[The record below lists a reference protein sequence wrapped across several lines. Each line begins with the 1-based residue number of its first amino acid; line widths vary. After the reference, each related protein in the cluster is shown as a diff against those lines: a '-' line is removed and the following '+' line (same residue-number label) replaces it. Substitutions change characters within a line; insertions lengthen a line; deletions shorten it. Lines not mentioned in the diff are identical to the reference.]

1 MNQEYLEYFI
11 NPESINIKNDHDYD
25 EALRGLSALRTYY
38 LQTNNKL
45 DILKRND
52 SKDFLEMSRLEGE
65 KALISHSIS
74 KVGSK
79 LDSYVSMRD
88 IDGLTNRDMLLRKL
102 KIVNERIDE
111 IKKQK
116 EENERKYNTIGNLSL
131 NTEEKQLNDFIV
143 LLEERLGKRQTQSS
157 SQDVQDLVA
166 EGRKAVLEIWD
177 LIKKGSQK
185 GNEDNSDILIEV
197 SSAKGKFNN
206 FLKKLGSDADSLLK
220 TDKEFLRKIDYYLQ
234 LCDEMESYQ
243 SMLKDAALGR
253 KLPTQEKPDDLKRKI
268 EDVYNEIE
276 NKYKALGGKDDAVLS
291 NTQVKGYA
299 VFDFD
304 GVTYVVSDE
313 VTESMIKQG
322 LDGVNSDKVILLS
335 GIKPGINN
343 YSAKGLKINADSSG
357 KITVM
362 DKDGKN
368 IDSKYYDEIRKTE
381 LGNYAIYEYNGA
393 SYVFGNDLDSDK
405 IRKGIPGLESSDN
418 VMLVNSLKPGMNRLK
433 LDNNHAVLIN
443 LDGDGKIKL
452 TDADN
457 KDLVASYF
465 ENDKNAVIPNLDN
478 ISIKDNNKPTPQ
490 RVNDEH
496 KASKDLLSKLKKNWK
511 KIVLGVATLAVVAT
525 AGLGISYVVR
535 SLNSPAQEVT
545 QSREIESQ
553 EHRISDSVKSQ
564 VEETNNNDNIDYQSV
579 VNDVANSG
587 LNVYSDAY
595 SATSRTNGQTANQ
608 WFQYDSPI
616 GVYNTATHSY
626 QNLTADQLASLDTLE
641 ALAQDPNNAVLFGES
656 MQNASGFMN
665 AQDLVQS
672 IQK

>member
-52 SKDFLEMSRLEGE
+52 SKDYSEMNSLEDE
-65 KALISHSIS
+65 KKLISQSIG
-74 KVGSK
+74 KVSSK

-88 IDGLTNRDMLLRKL
+88 LDGLTNRDMLERRLKL
-102 KIVNERIDE
+102 ANERIEE

-116 EENERKYNTIGNLSL
+116 EENEKKYNTIGNLSL
-131 NTEEKQLNDFIV
+131 NTEEKQLNNFIA
-143 LLEERLGKRQTQSS
+143 LIQERLGKRQTQSS

-166 EGRKAVLEIWD
+166 EGRKTVLEIWN

-185 GNEDNSDILIEV
+185 GNEDNSDILLEV

-206 FLKKLGSDADSLLK
+206 IFKKLGSDAYNFLK
-220 TDKEFLRKIDYYLQ
+220 VENDFLADVNYYIR
-234 LCDEMESYQ
+234 LCDKMELYQ
-243 SMLKDAALGR
+243 NIR
-253 KLPTQEKPDDLKRKI
+253 KNASTKGVLPTKEKLDELKKEI
-268 EDVYNEIE
+268 EDAYKKIE
-276 NKYKALGGKDDAVLS
+276 NKYKALGGKFIETS
-291 NTQVKGYA
+291 SKTQAKGYA
-299 VFDFD
+299 VFEID
-304 GVTYVVSDE
+304 GVTYVVSNE
-313 VTESMIKQG
+313 VTDSLIKEG
-322 LDGVNSDKVILLS
+322 LDGVLSDNVVLLS
-335 GIKPGINN
+335 GLKPGINS

-368 IDSKYYDEIRKTE
+368 IDSKYYDAVKKNE

-490 RVNDEH
+490 KVNDEH

-525 AGLGISYVVR
+525 TGLGISYVVR
-535 SLNSPAQEVT
+535 SFNSPEQEVT

-626 QNLTADQLASLDTLE
+626 QNLTADQLASLDALE

-665 AQDLVQS
+665 AQDLIQS

>member
-11 NPESINIKNDHDYD
+11 NPESINIKNGHDYD

-166 EGRKAVLEIWD
+166 EGRKTVLEIWD

-206 FLKKLGSDADSLLK
+206 ILKKLGSDADSLLK

-243 SMLKDAALGR
+243 SMLKDAAFGR

-268 EDVYNEIE
+268 EGVYNEIE
-276 NKYKALGGKDDAVLS
+276 NDYKILGGKDDAVLS

-490 RVNDEH
+490 KVNDEH

-511 KIVLGVATLAVVAT
+511 KIVLGVVTLAVVAT
-525 AGLGISYVVR
+525 TGLGISYVVR
-535 SLNSPAQEVT
+535 SFNGPEQEVT

-665 AQDLVQS
+665 AQDLIQS